1 MNLQDSQNLWAMPDV
16 QNVDTADISTRI
28 IVQRKLVNN
37 MNYNDYY
44 DEIYLD
50 IYEEF
55 GETAVSDVSYAKELQ
70 SKKVGK

>member
-1 MNLQDSQNLWAMPDV
+1 MPDV

>member
-1 MNLQDSQNLWAMPDV
+1 MD
-16 QNVDTADISTRI
+16 
-28 IVQRKLVNN
+28 
-37 MNYNDYY
+37 YNEYY

-70 SKKVGK
+70 QKKGRS